1 MSSESETNHAQTN
14 VDYQGEVQKLL
25 ASRNGHF
32 LLESGHHGELW
43 LDLELLCLRPKK
55 IQPLAREL
63 AGRLEGLEID
73 AICGPLNEGAFVALA
88 VAAQL
93 DVDFIYTER
102 FANPSQG
109 SLYPCEYRVPRALRG
124 TIRGRRVAIVND
136 VINAGSAVRGTF
148 ADLEACHAKI
158 VAIAPLLV
166 LGSWTAGFVAQKKVA
181 LHTLASLP
189 NRVWLPDACPL
200 CDSGVPLDNVAASP

>member
-1 MSSESETNHAQTN
+1 MPRQSRADRPDSN

-25 ASRNGHF
+25 ASRTGHF

-55 IQPLAREL
+55 IEPLAREL
-63 AGRLEGLEID
+63 ASRLEGLDVD
-73 AICGPLNEGAFVALA
+73 AVCGPLNEGAFVALV

-102 FANPSQG
+102 FANPSKC
-109 SLYPCEYRVPRALRG
+109 SLYPVEYRIPSALRG

-148 ADLEACHAKI
+148 ADLEACQAKI

-166 LGSWTAGFVAQKKVA
+166 LGSWTAGFAAQKKVA

>member
-1 MSSESETNHAQTN
+1 MPSQSRADRPESN

-25 ASRNGHF
+25 ASSEGHF

-55 IQPLAREL
+55 IQPLASEL
-63 AGRLEGLEID
+63 AGRLKGLDVD
-73 AICGPLNEGAFVALA
+73 AVCGPLNEGAFVALL
-88 VAAQL
+88 VAAGL

-102 FANPSQG
+102 FANPSKG
-109 SLYPCEYRVPRALRG
+109 SLYPVDYRIPSALRG

-166 LGSWTAGFVAQKKVA
+166 LGSWTAGFVAQKNIA

-189 NRVWLPDACPL
+189 NRVWQPDECPL
-200 CDSGVPLDNVAASP
+200 CASGVPLVDVAACP